1 MIKSYSD
8 YSHTMFD
15 TNKYLELLK
24 QYPPRPIYDKEELE
38 NTERVISSFLDKIIL
53 DKIQLTIEE
62 REYLSVLGTLIYE
75 YEENQEPI
83 PDIYGLELLKF
94 ILEERNLQKQDL
106 LSIFES
112 KSILDD
118 IFDGL
123 QELTPIYIQK
133 LANFLN
139 ISPALF
145 SPKQI
150 KG

>member
-1 MIKSYSD
+1 
-8 YSHTMFD
+8 MFATD
-15 TNKYLELLK
+15 KYLELLK
-24 QYPPRPIYDKEELE
+24 QYPPRPIHNEEDLE
-38 NTERVISSFLDKIIL
+38 MMQEVINRLLDKP
-53 DKIQLTIEE
+53 QLTAEE
-62 REYLSVLGTLIYE
+62 REYLNVLGALIYE
-75 YEENQEPI
+75 HEENQQPI

-112 KSILDD
+112 KSTLDD

-139 ISPALF
+139 ISPDLF
-145 SPKQI
+145 FPS
-150 KG
+150 

>member
-1 MIKSYSD
+1 
-8 YSHTMFD
+8 MFATD
-15 TNKYLELLK
+15 KYLELLK
-24 QYPPRPIYDKEELE
+24 QYPPRPIHNEEDLE
-38 NTERVISSFLDKIIL
+38 MMQEVINRLLDKP
-53 DKIQLTIEE
+53 QLTVEE
-62 REYLSVLGTLIYE
+62 REYLNVLGSLIYE

-83 PDIYGLELLKF
+83 PDIYGIELLKF

-112 KSILDD
+112 KSTLDD

-139 ISPALF
+139 ISPDLF
-145 SPKQI
+145 FPSYSQKMR
-150 KG
+150 

>member
-1 MIKSYSD
+1 
-8 YSHTMFD
+8 MFATD
-15 TNKYLELLK
+15 KYLELLN
-24 QYPPRPIYDKEELE
+24 QYPPRPIDNEEDLE
-38 NTERVISSFLDKIIL
+38 MMQQVINRLLDKP
-53 DKIQLTIEE
+53 QLTAEE
-62 REYLSVLGTLIYE
+62 REYLNVLGALIYE

-112 KSILDD
+112 KSTLDD

-139 ISPALF
+139 ISPDLF
-145 SPKQI
+145 FPSYSQKMR
-150 KG
+150 